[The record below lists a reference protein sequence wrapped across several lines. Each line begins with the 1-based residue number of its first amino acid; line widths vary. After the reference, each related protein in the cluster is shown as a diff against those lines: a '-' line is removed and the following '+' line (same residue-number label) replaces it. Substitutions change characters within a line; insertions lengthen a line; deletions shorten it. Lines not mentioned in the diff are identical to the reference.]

1 MNTIQRKLNKS
12 TKKLVNMRKFNNS
25 YRQIR
30 MILRSLAK
38 QVVKNLKK

>member
-30 MILRSLAK
+30 IILRSLAK

>member
-1 MNTIQRKLNKS
+1 MNTTQRKLNKS